1 MIEEIRN
8 AADFLIEKGVT
19 EPEIGVILG
28 TGLGNLATRVDAE
41 IEVPYTDIPGFPE
54 ATVEFHKGKLVYGS
68 IEGTKVLVM
77 QGRYHFYEGYTM
89 QQIAF
94 PVQVMKTIGI
104 HTVLISNAAGCLNLE
119 WKKGELMLIRDHIN
133 TFPGNPLIGP
143 NDRAIGRRFP
153 DMSEAYSTNLRE
165 KIKSIATEKR
175 ISLREGIYVAAQG
188 PMLETPSEYRYLKRL
203 GGDAVG
209 MSTIPEVIAANHCGL
224 KVLAV
229 SVLTD
234 ECDPDDLKQVDIQ
247 EIIQIAGEGEKK
259 LTGLFVELI
268 KELGDE

>member
-1 MIEEIRN
+1 MIEGIRS
-8 AADFLIEKGVT
+8 AADFLIDKGVD
-19 EPEIGVILG
+19 EPKIGVILG
-28 TGLGNLATRVDAE
+28 TGLGNLVTRVDVE

-54 ATVEFHKGKLVYGS
+54 ATVEFHKGKLVYGT
-68 IEGTKVLVM
+68 IGGERVLVM

-94 PVQVMKTIGI
+94 PVQVMNMLGI

-119 WKKGELMLIRDHIN
+119 WKKGELMLICDHIN
-133 TFPGNPLIGP
+133 TFSGNPLIGP
-143 NDRAIGRRFP
+143 NDNMSGKRFP
-153 DMSEAYSTNLRE
+153 DMSEAYSIDLR
-165 KIKSIATEKR
+165 KRIKAIAIEKR
-175 ISLREGIYVAAQG
+175 ICLREGIYVAAQG
-188 PMLETPSEYRYLKRL
+188 PMLETPSEYRYLKRI

-224 KVLAV
+224 NVLAV

-234 ECDPDDLKQVDIQ
+234 ECDPDDLQQVDIQ
-247 EIIQIAGEGEKK
+247 EIIQIAGKGEKK

-268 KELGDE
+268 EDFSDE